1 MKTFKLLLTFLVLC
15 IATVALAEDIKIPT
29 TEKKPFDLTMG
40 TITSEDTHE
49 HFTSNGLEW
58 MCDGD
63 CITFTLQNEKD
74 IDYDYVIIDA
84 DTGNDGV
91 TIDFNLKNQKGIT
104 VADTTFSIE
113 RKGWY
118 NTKSYLIKQLSMAK
132 GEYTLT
138 LTFHSKPGNTTGNIK
153 SINFK
158 NLESVVIP
166 TDEDKSFDLTRG
178 FILSNHT
185 REHFTDFGVE
195 NMYNNDSLIYN
206 LRNEEDLDVCNV
218 YVDAST
224 TYSNCVSIDLNIKK
238 ENGDV
243 VVDTTYLIENK
254 GWNNTS
260 KYSLSLRKFMKG
272 KYILTLA
279 FHQSY
284 NNSWGTANIGCIA
297 FKKPQNLK
305 PGDNLDVVNPEFD
318 DGLNGW
324 TRENGLGSGTYSLF
338 DNNISLIHFNYG
350 KGSLSQTIY
359 NLPDGLYLLR
369 LNAYDST
376 PDWNGTDPMEKDV
389 YVFLNDR
396 MVPMKTAYDDAVSYR
411 NIYRL
416 QDDVTNTTNSDY
428 RRRTD
433 GRWVP
438 THQREWNEAL
448 AMKERLYENC
458 VVVAITNGQ
467 ATLGWKKTV
476 DRGTRIPCDH
486 ARLTYLAESTD
497 LKAYANSINAT
508 IINNEDVSAAIER
521 TMLTNDLKERLS
533 TLEQAIRTELVAK
546 RAHAPQAIAE
556 ANVLINADLAYQTD
570 VELIDAI
577 LHAEHLMQRLQLPFY
592 DIKLTSPGTLANLIE
607 AQGIQTTDT
616 ISIKL
621 SGTLNDEDLAA
632 LKTFT
637 CIMELDLGETTLTSL
652 PDQQFAD
659 MKFLTWMTLPSTL
672 ESIGNRTFL
681 SCWRLRDMKLP
692 SALKSIDEYA
702 FWSCINLDHAIIP
715 EGVTVG
721 NGVYSGSGIKSVVL
735 PKSMKEVPYNIFSNC
750 YELAD
755 IQFSKQEII
764 GQDAFANCRSLT
776 TINLPEGLQRMNSYC
791 FGGCTNLT
799 NATLPSSLI
808 LVSSPFGNCR
818 NLKELTSLCVAP
830 PYPYGSSIHGDLS
843 SKGFI
848 LYVPKQSVE
857 AYQEADRWNEF
868 DVVGIDVLPSL
879 INIISPLT
887 FDTSAGLPA
896 DYKANINFEGLYS
909 YWGGDVSSMVTY
921 GTLTVEGSNMLSAK
935 RLKTVYNPFAQR
947 SMANRGAWG
956 TTHTSLINNGQ
967 MRADTVTVDLRL
979 YENCWEFLTFPFDV
993 RVSDIRYRFADVP
1006 LIIYGYDAQKRAEG
1020 KHSETWVE
1028 MTADSILHAGKGYIW
1043 QTTIPQN
1050 QIEWRSAKYGGDFNY
1065 HYNIF
1070 YVDAMQN
1077 ATKPLFFRS
1086 DDVEVTLEKYNS
1098 EYAHD
1103 RSWNF
1108 IGNPYPCYF
1117 DIRSIETTAPLIVWT
1132 FTSAYDG
1139 RYQAYSPL
1147 DDDLILFPG
1156 QAFFMQCPLEQ
1167 DKVVFLKEGRQ
1178 HNLEVHYD
1186 MAESPIRARAMAMMP
1201 QREVFNLVLKG
1212 ERSEES
1218 DYSEKLET
1226 LDRTR
1231 FVVNPYATLDY
1242 EPGRDASK
1250 FFSLN
1255 AGTAHLYTHENGVR
1269 YAIDERPL
1277 ADGIVQLGLQLPTRG
1292 TYTLSLD
1299 TKACEAITLIDQNTG
1314 KETRLDGNSE
1324 GYTFDANAGTCDNR
1338 FILYLGDAATGITEV
1353 ATPLQ
1358 QGEQQF
1364 YDLQGRPVSH
1374 PQKGIYIQNNK
1385 KVIIK

>member
-1 MKTFKLLLTFLVLC
+1 MKTSKLLLTVLAFC
-15 IATVALAEDIKIPT
+15 IAVAALADDIKIPT
-29 TEKKPFDLTMG
+29 TDKNPFDLKMG
-40 TITSEDTHE
+40 TVTSEDTHE

-58 MCDGD
+58 MRDGD
-63 CITFTLQNEKD
+63 NITFTLQNEQEV
-74 IDYDYVIIDA
+74 DYYFVTVNA

-91 TIDFNLKNQKGIT
+91 TIDLSLKTEKGDA
-104 VADTTFSIE
+104 VADTTFGIQ

-118 NTKSYLIKQLSMAK
+118 QTTPYLTKTKAMKK
-132 GEYTLT
+132 GRYTLT
-138 LTFHSKPGNTTGNIK
+138 LTFHSTPGNTTGNVK
-153 SINFK
+153 SISFQSP
-158 NLESVVIP
+158 EPIAIP
-166 TDEDKSFDLTRG
+166 TDDDHPFDLTKA
-178 FILSNHT
+178 FVLSNST
-185 REHFTDFGVE
+185 NQHFTDYGVE
-195 NMYNNDSLIYN
+195 YMYNDNQLIYN
-206 LRNEEDLDVCNV
+206 LQCSEDMEVCNV
-218 YVDAST
+218 YVGSDT
-224 TYSNCVSIDLNIKK
+224 QYSEVSLDLNLTNL
-238 ENGDV
+238 NGETV
-243 VVDTTYLIENK
+243 ADTTFQIENN
-254 GWNNTS
+254 GWY
-260 KYSLSLRKFMKG
+260 KPVIYSLQLRTLKKG
-272 KYILTLA
+272 RYTLTFT
-279 FHQSY
+279 FHQSHHT
-284 NNSWGTANIGCIA
+284 NWSACNISSIA

-305 PGDNLDVVNPEFD
+305 PGDDLDIVNPEFD

-376 PDWNGTDPMEKDV
+376 PGWNGTDPMEQDF

-396 MVPMKTAYDDAVSYR
+396 MVPMKTAYDDAVGYR

-416 QDDVTNTTNSDY
+416 QDDVTNTTNNDY

-486 ARLTYLAESTD
+486 ARLTYLAKSTD

-521 TMLTNDLKERLS
+521 TILTNDLKERLS
-533 TLEQAIRTELVAK
+533 TLEQAIRTELAAK
-546 RAHAPQAIAE
+546 RSHAPQAIAE
-556 ANVLINADLAYQTD
+556 ANAIINAELAYHTD
-570 VELIDAI
+570 VEFIDAI

-592 DIKLTSPGTLANLIE
+592 DLTLSSSATLASLIE
-607 AQGIQTTDT
+607 TLGIQTTDS
-616 ISIKL
+616 ISLKL
-621 SGTLNDEDLAA
+621 SGIPSSDDLAT
-632 LKTFT
+632 LKTLT
-637 CIMELDLGETTLTSL
+637 KLTELDLSETTLTTL
-652 PDQQFAD
+652 PEQQFAD
-659 MKFLTWMTLPSTL
+659 MKFLTWVTLPDKL
-672 ESIGNRTFL
+672 EAIGNRAFD
-681 SCWRLRDMKLP
+681 SCWRLRDMELP
-692 SALKSIDEYA
+692 TTLRSIDYST
-702 FWSCINLDHAIIP
+702 FWACYSLDHAIIP

-721 NGVYSGSGIKSVVL
+721 TSAYSRSGVKTVVL
-735 PKSMKEVPYNIFSNC
+735 PTSLKEVPYNIFSNC
-750 YELAD
+750 YDLAD

-764 GQDAFANCRSLT
+764 GQDAFCSCTSLT
-776 TINLPEGLQRMNSYC
+776 TITLPEGMKRMNSNC
-791 FGGCTNLT
+791 FGSCSGLT
-799 NATLPSSLI
+799 SATLPSTLV
-808 LVSSPFGNCR
+808 LVSSPFGNCK
-818 NLKELTSLCVAP
+818 NLQELTCLTIAP
-830 PYPYGSSIHGDLS
+830 PYPSGSSIAGDYW
-843 SKGFI
+843 GNVETT
-848 LYVPKQSVE
+848 LYVPNLSV
-857 AYQEADRWNEF
+857 ASYQEADKWNQF
-868 DVVGIDVLPSL
+868 NIVGIDTLPNYYS
-879 INIISPLT
+879 IISDLT
-887 FDTSAGLPA
+887 LDMTEALPA
-896 DYKANINFEGLYS
+896 DYKPDLTFSGLYA
-909 YWGGDVSSMVTY
+909 YWGGDVTSIPTR
-921 GTLTVEGSNMLSAK
+921 GTLTVEGSTMLSTK
-935 RLKTVYNPFAQR
+935 RFTQYYTPFAQR
-947 SMANRGAWG
+947 SMANRGDWG
-956 TTHTSLINNGQ
+956 PGYTSLINNGQ
-967 MRADTVTVDLRL
+967 LRADTVTIDLCL
-979 YENCWEFLTFPFDV
+979 YTNCWEFLSFPFDV
-993 RVSDIRYRFADVP
+993 RVSDIRYRFANVP

-1050 QIEWRSAKYGGDFNY
+1050 QVEWRSETYGGAFNY

-1070 YVDAMQN
+1070 DIDAMQN
-1077 ATKPLFFRS
+1077 ANKPLFFRS
-1086 DDVEVTLEKYNS
+1086 DDVEVTLEKYTS

-1117 DIRSIETTAPLIVWT
+1117 DIHCIETTAPLIVWT
-1132 FTSAYDG
+1132 FTSSYNG

-1186 MAESPIRARAMAMMP
+1186 TAESPIRARAMAKMP

-1218 DYSEKLET
+1218 DSSEKLET

-1231 FVVNPYATLDY
+1231 FVINPTAALDY

-1277 ADGIVQLGLQLPTRG
+1277 ADGTVQLGLQLPTSG
-1292 TYTLSLD
+1292 TYTLQLD
-1299 TKACEAITLIDQNTG
+1299 TKAEETVTLIDQTTG
-1314 KETRLDGNSE
+1314 KETRMDGNSE
-1324 GYTFDANAGTCDNR
+1324 GYTFYANTGTCDNR
-1338 FILYLGDAATGITEV
+1338 FVLYLGDAATGITEV

>member
-1 MKTFKLLLTFLVLC
+1 MLC
-15 IATVALAEDIKIPT
+15 IATVALADDIKIPT
-29 TEKKPFDLTMG
+29 TEETPFDLKKG
-40 TITSEDTHE
+40 VVTSEDTHE

-58 MCDGD
+58 MRDGD
-63 CITFTLQNEKD
+63 CITFTMQNEQD
-74 IDYDYVIIDA
+74 IDDGSVIIDA

-91 TIDFNLKNQKGIT
+91 TIDFNLKKQNGTT

-118 NTKSYLIKQLSMAK
+118 NTKSYLIKLQAMAK
-132 GEYTLT
+132 GKYTLT
-138 LTFHSKPGNTTGNIK
+138 LTFHSSPGNTTGNIK
-153 SINFK
+153 RINFK

-166 TDEDKSFDLTRG
+166 TDDDRPFDLTKG
-178 FILSNHT
+178 FFISRNTH
-185 REHFTDFGVE
+185 EKFTDNGVE
-195 NMYNNDSLIYN
+195 YMYEGDLLEYILQNEQDASIYN
-206 LRNEEDLDVCNV
+206 FYVEAANGGGTATLDLCLKSADG
-218 YVDAST
+218 T
-224 TYSNCVSIDLNIKK
+224 TVA
-238 ENGDV
+238 
-243 VVDTTYLIENK
+243 DTTFAIANK
-254 GWNNTS
+254 GWYN
-260 KYSLSLRKFMKG
+260 YSMYSMRIRAMKKG
-272 KYILTLA
+272 KYTLTFT
-279 FHQSY
+279 FHQLS
-284 NNSWGTANIGCIA
+284 NTSWSAVNIKGIS
-297 FKKPQNLK
+297 FRKPLNLK
-305 PGDNLDVVNPEFD
+305 PGDDVEMANPEFD

-369 LNAYDST
+369 LNAYDSS
-376 PDWNGTDPMEKDV
+376 PGWNGIDPKEPDF

-396 MVPMKTAYDDAVSYR
+396 MVSMKTAYDDAVGYR

-416 QDDVTNTTNSDY
+416 QDDVTNTTNNDY

-486 ARLTYLAESTD
+486 ARLTYLAKSTD

-521 TMLTNDLKERLS
+521 TILTNDLKERLS
-533 TLEQAIRTELVAK
+533 TLEQAIRTELAAK
-546 RAHAPQAIAE
+546 RSHAPQAIAE
-556 ANVLINADLAYQTD
+556 ANAIINAELAYHTD
-570 VELIDAI
+570 VEFIDAI

-592 DIKLTSPGTLANLIE
+592 DLTLSSSATLASLIE
-607 AQGIQTTDT
+607 TLGIQTTDS
-616 ISIKL
+616 ISLKL
-621 SGTLNDEDLAA
+621 SGILSSDDLAT
-632 LKTFT
+632 LKTLT
-637 CIMELDLGETTLTSL
+637 KLTELDLSETTLTTL
-652 PDQQFAD
+652 PEQQFAD
-659 MKFLTWMTLPSTL
+659 MKFLTWVTLPDKL
-672 ESIGNRTFL
+672 ETIGNRAFD
-681 SCWRLRDMKLP
+681 SCWRLRDMELP
-692 SALKSIDEYA
+692 ATLRSIDYNT
-702 FWSCINLDHAIIP
+702 FWACYSLDHAIIP

-721 NGVYSGSGIKSVVL
+721 TSAYSRSGVKTVVL
-735 PKSMKEVPYNIFSNC
+735 PTSLKEVPYNIFSYC
-750 YELAD
+750 YDLAD

-764 GQDAFANCRSLT
+764 GQDAFWSCTSLT
-776 TINLPEGLQRMNSYC
+776 TITLPEGMKRMYSTC
-791 FGGCTNLT
+791 FGSCSGLIS
-799 NATLPSSLI
+799 ATLPSTLV
-808 LVSSPFGNCR
+808 LVSGPFSNCK
-818 NLKELTSLCVAP
+818 NLKELTCLTIAP
-830 PYPYGSSIHGDLS
+830 PYPSGSSIAGDYW
-843 SKGFI
+843 GNVETT
-848 LYVPKQSVE
+848 LYVPNLSV
-857 AYQEADRWNEF
+857 ASYQEADKWNEF
-868 DVVGIDVLPSL
+868 NIVGIDTLPSFL
-879 INIISPLT
+879 NIISPLT
-887 FDTSAGLPA
+887 FDTSIGLPA
-896 DYKANINFEGLYS
+896 DYKPDLTFSGLYA
-909 YWGGDVSSMVTY
+909 YWGGDVTSIPTR
-921 GTLTVEGSNMLSAK
+921 GTLTVDGPNMLSTK
-935 RLKTVYNPFAQR
+935 RFTQYYTPFAQR
-947 SMANRGAWG
+947 SMANRGDWG
-956 TTHTSLINNGQ
+956 PGYTSLINNGQ
-967 MRADTVTVDLRL
+967 LRADTVTIDLCL
-979 YENCWEFLTFPFDV
+979 YTNCWEFLSFPFDV

-1006 LIIYGYDAQKRAEG
+1006 LIIYGYDTQKRAEG

-1050 QIEWRSAKYGGDFNY
+1050 QVEWRSETYGGDFNY
-1065 HYNIF
+1065 NYNIF
-1070 YVDAMQN
+1070 DIDAMQN
-1077 ATKPLFFRS
+1077 ANKPLFFRS
-1086 DDVEVTLEKYNS
+1086 DDVEVTLEKHHS

-1117 DIRSIETTAPLIVWT
+1117 DIHCIETTAPLIVWT
-1132 FTSAYDG
+1132 FTSSYNG

-1178 HNLEVHYD
+1178 HNLELHYD
-1186 MAESPIRARAMAMMP
+1186 TAESPIRARAMAKMP

-1218 DYSEKLET
+1218 DSSEKLET

-1231 FVVNPYATLDY
+1231 FVINPTAALDY

-1277 ADGIVQLGLQLPTRG
+1277 ADGTVQLGLQLPTSG

-1299 TKACEAITLIDQNTG
+1299 TKACEVVTLIDQNTG

-1324 GYTFDANAGTCDNR
+1324 GYTFYANAGTCDNR

-1374 PQKGIYIQNNK
+1374 PQKGIYIQNNQ

>member
-178 FILSNHT
+178 FILSNRT

-243 VVDTTYLIENK
+243 VADTTYLIENK

-305 PGDNLDVVNPEFD
+305 PGDDLEIVNPEFD
-318 DGLNGW
+318 DELNGW
-324 TRENGLGSGTYSLF
+324 DRTGAGWNGTLDIDGNKSGKSW
-338 DNNISLIHFNYG
+338 FNYG
-350 KGSLSQTIY
+350 TAELSQSIY
-359 NLPDGLYLLR
+359 SLPDGLYMLR
-369 LNAYDST
+369 LCAYDGANYMT
-376 PDWNGTDPMEKDV
+376 GNNPQEQET
-389 YVFLNDR
+389 YIFANDQMR
-396 MVPMKTAYDDAVSYR
+396 LMKTAFDESVSYR
-411 NIYRL
+411 SIYRWRPGK
-416 QDDVTNTTNSDY
+416 DENSNF
-428 RRRTD
+428 RHSTD

-438 THQREWNEAL
+438 TQHVEWNEAK
-448 AMKERLYENC
+448 AMTEHFYENC
-458 VVVAITNGQ
+458 LIVPVTNGKI
-467 ATLGWKKTV
+467 TFGWKKTGNSGSV
-476 DRGTRIPCDH
+476 VIAYDH
-486 ARLTYLAESTD
+486 VKLTYLSDKTTISEAERVALENKQVID
-497 LKAYANSINAT
+497 DYNA
-508 IINNEDVSAAIER
+508 
-521 TMLTNDLKERLS
+521 RL
-533 TLEQAIRTELVAK
+533 LVMKQVVRTELAAK
-546 RAHAPQAIAE
+546 RPHAPQAIAE
-556 ANVLINADLAYQTD
+556 AEKILAKPEQELTLY
-570 VELIDAI
+570 ELIDN
-577 LHAEHLMQRLQLPFY
+577 LLYVEHTIQRLQLPFY
-592 DIKLTSPGTLANLIE
+592 DITISSPGTLADLLA

-616 ISIKL
+616 IALKL
-621 SGTLNDEDLAA
+621 NGTINGDDAATLKTLKNLMEVDLSDLSLTGLPDNMFNNRLYMLTWVTLPKQLEAIGASTFQNCPELRDLQLPATLKTIGSYAFRWSYNFYHADIPEGVLVGSGAFRNSGIRKVTLPSSMKDVPYLLCGDCYDLLDIEFNGQVNIESSAFWACYA
-632 LKTFT
+632 LKTLNIPEGIERLKDSCFGS
-637 CIMELDLGETTLTSL
+637 CSGLTS
-652 PDQQFAD
+652 A
-659 MKFLTWMTLPSTL
+659 TLPSTL
-672 ESIGNRTFL
+672 I
-681 SCWRLRDMKLP
+681 
-692 SALKSIDEYA
+692 
-702 FWSCINLDHAIIP
+702 
-715 EGVTVG
+715 TVA
-721 NGVYSGSGIKSVVL
+721 N
-735 PKSMKEVPYNIFSNC
+735 PFHNC
-750 YELAD
+750 
-755 IQFSKQEII
+755 K
-764 GQDAFANCRSLT
+764 
-776 TINLPEGLQRMNSYC
+776 
-791 FGGCTNLT
+791 
-799 NATLPSSLI
+799 
-808 LVSSPFGNCR
+808 
-818 NLKELTSLCVAP
+818 NLKEVTCLTIAP
-830 PYPYGSSIHGDLS
+830 PFHNNHSIHGDLS
-843 SKGFI
+843 SKGFT
-848 LYVPKQSVE
+848 LYVPNLSV
-857 AYQEADRWNEF
+857 ASYQKADKWNEF
-868 DVVGIDVLPSL
+868 NIVGIDMLPNYYS
-879 INIISPLT
+879 IISDLT
-887 FDTSAGLPA
+887 FDMTEAMPA
-896 DYKANINFEGLYS
+896 DYKPDVDFLGLYY
-909 YWGGDVSSMVTY
+909 YWGGDVTSVATR
-921 GTLTVEGSNMLSAK
+921 GTLTVDGPNMLSTK
-935 RLKTVYNPFAQR
+935 RFTQYYTPFAQR
-947 SMANRGAWG
+947 SMANRGDWG
-956 TTHTSLINNGQ
+956 SGYTSLINNGQ
-967 MRADTVTVDLRL
+967 LRADTVTIDLCL
-979 YENCWEFLTFPFDV
+979 YTDCWEFLSFPFDV

-1050 QIEWRSAKYGGDFNY
+1050 QVEWRSETYGGAFNY
-1065 HYNIF
+1065 QYNNF
-1070 YVDAMQN
+1070 YIDAMQN

-1086 DDVEVTLEKYNS
+1086 DDVEVTLEKYHS

-1117 DIRSIETTAPLIVWT
+1117 DIHRIETTAPLIVWT

-1156 QAFFMQCPLEQ
+1156 QAFFMQCPLDQ

-1186 MAESPIRARAMAMMP
+1186 TAESPIRARAMAMMP